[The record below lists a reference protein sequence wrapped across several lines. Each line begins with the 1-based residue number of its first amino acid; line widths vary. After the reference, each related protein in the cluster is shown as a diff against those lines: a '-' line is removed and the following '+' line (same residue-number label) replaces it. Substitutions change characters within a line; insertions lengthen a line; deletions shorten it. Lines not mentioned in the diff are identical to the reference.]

1 MQTTMGLDDEAART
15 VGKSLEEPANA
26 KPAPIS
32 N

>member
-1 MQTTMGLDDEAART
+1 MVLDDEEART
-15 VGKSLEEPANA
+15 VGKSLEEPGNA